1 MNMKII
7 LRITVTSLLL
17 CGVISCKMLE
27 PENDNH
33 NTFDRVYNDPAFAE
47 GLLLRA
53 YTLIPTNNYSFDD
66 VATDDAVTNDRVNN
80 YMRMATGEWT
90 ARFNPQNM
98 WDNAN
103 AAIMYINQF
112 LSVVEEV
119 PWKRT
124 NPEVAGL
131 YVRRYKGE
139 SLALRALFKF
149 YLLRNHGGVDG
160 AGNLLGIPLYNH
172 FLESQEDFALPRAT
186 FEESIQSIYADID
199 EALQYMPMD
208 FGNISDLSQLE
219 GTPYSDVTST
229 QNYNDVFGEFP
240 QQRITGRHVLALRS
254 KVALLAASPAFNPQ
268 NDMTLWARA
277 ADEAAVLLDAINGT
291 AGLDPKG
298 HLFYLK
304 EQVDEA
310 DITTGDRFDL
320 REIIWRRPIT
330 TDRDRETQNFPPT
343 LYGLGRINPT
353 QNLVDA
359 FPMANGYPID
369 HPESGFDASNPY
381 AGRDPRLSHYIVYN
395 GSSLR
400 NTVINTGLNG
410 GDNGI
415 DALPTSTRTGYYLKK
430 LLREDVNVNP
440 SSPSNQKHFNTH
452 LRYTELF
459 LNYAEAA
466 NEAWGP
472 DGTGSHAFSARDVIA
487 AIRKRAGI
495 AQPDNFLASIQDK
508 DEFRELI
515 RNERRLELCF
525 EGFRFWDLR
534 RWKTDLSIPAQG
546 VKISNGVYDY
556 FNVEVRSYDNSYMH
570 YGPIPDR
577 EITKFQL
584 VQNKGWN

>member
-1 MNMKII
+1 MKII
-7 LRITVTSLLL
+7 LRIGVLSLLI
-17 CGVISCKMLE
+17 GAVFSCKMLE
-27 PENDNH
+27 PENDAH

-53 YTLIPTNNYSFDD
+53 YTLIPTNSYTFDD

-80 YMRMATGEWT
+80 FMRMATGEWT

-112 LSVVEEV
+112 LTVVDVV
-119 PWKRT
+119 PWKKT
-124 NPEVAGL
+124 NPEVAQL
-131 YVRRYKGE
+131 YARRFKGE
-139 SLALRALFKF
+139 SYALRALFKY
-149 YLLRNHGGVDG
+149 YLLRNHGGVDAG
-160 AGNLLGIPLYNH
+160 GNLLGIPIYNQ
-172 FLESQEDFALPRAT
+172 FLEDRDDFSLPRVSFA
-186 FEESIQSIYADID
+186 ESVQSIYDDIN
-199 EALQYMPMD
+199 EALKYTPMD
-208 FGNISDLSQLE
+208 FANISSLSQLE
-219 GTPYSDVTST
+219 GTPYSDVTSV

-254 KVALLAASPAFNPQ
+254 KVALLAASPAFNLQ
-268 NDMTLWARA
+268 NDINLWVNA
-277 ADEAAVLLDAINGT
+277 ANSAATVLEGIG
-291 AGLDPKG
+291 GLSGLHPKG

-310 DITTGDRFDL
+310 DITTGDRLDL
-320 REIIWRRPIT
+320 GEILWRRPIT

-343 LYGLGRINPT
+343 LYGSGRINPT

-359 FPMANGYPID
+359 FPMANGYPIS
-369 HPESGFDASNPY
+369 HPASGFDAANPY

-395 GSSLR
+395 GSTLR
-400 NTVINTGLNG
+400 NTSINTSLNG

-452 LRYTELF
+452 IRYTEIF

-472 DGTGSHAFSARDVIA
+472 DGTGPSGYSARDVIA

-495 AQPDNFLASIQDK
+495 TQPDAYLASVQTQED
-508 DEFRELI
+508 FRELI

-525 EGFRFWDLR
+525 EGFRFWDVR
-534 RWKTDLSIPAQG
+534 RWKLDLSTPARG
-546 VKISNGVYDY
+546 VKISNGTYDY
-556 FNVEVRSYDNSYMH
+556 FTVEPRSYDNSFMH